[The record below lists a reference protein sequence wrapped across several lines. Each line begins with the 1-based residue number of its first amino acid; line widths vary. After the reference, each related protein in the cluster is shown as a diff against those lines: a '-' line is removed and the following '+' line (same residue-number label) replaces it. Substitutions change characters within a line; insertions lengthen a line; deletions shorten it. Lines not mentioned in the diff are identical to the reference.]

1 MKLRKP
7 FSRVG
12 GKTYNG
18 KKILN
23 FFPTNY
29 QEYNYV
35 EPFCGGASL
44 YFYKEKANEDK
55 FEVLNDI
62 DNNVK
67 ILLDGFKTFSKEE
80 ITEELEKLPL
90 DIDTF
95 NHLKRVDT
103 STLTEFQKIIRLLY
117 LSKNSYAGMMRSF
130 NPKITKL
137 QRIKMIENGGQLFRK
152 YKLDDFR
159 NRMDRTIISN
169 EDYKEIIRK
178 YDSENT
184 LFYID
189 PPYENSSRMYKHF
202 NVDYNEL
209 AEILKNIKGKFLLS
223 INKNPLF
230 LDIFNYNH
238 TIIKVKYQNIG
249 TMNKNGK
256 QREIEEFLFYN
267 F

>member
-23 FFPTNY
+23 LFPTNY

-35 EPFCGGASL
+35 EPFSGGASL

-62 DNNVK
+62 DNDVK

-80 ITEELEKLPL
+80 ILEELGKFPV

-95 NHLKRVDT
+95 KYLKSVDT
-103 STLTEFQKIIRLLY
+103 STLTELQKFIRLLFI
-117 LSKNSYAGMMRSF
+117 SKNSYAGMMRSF
-130 NPKITKL
+130 NRKRTKT
-137 QRIKMIENGGQLFRK
+137 IENGGQHFRK
-152 YKLDDFR
+152 YRLEDFR

-184 LFYID
+184 LFYLD
-189 PPYENSSRMYKHF
+189 PPYENSSRMYNHF

-209 AEILKNIKGKFLLS
+209 ADIIKNIKGKFLLS
-223 INKNPLF
+223 INNNPLF

-238 TIIKVKYQNIG
+238 IIINVKYQNIG

>member
-62 DNNVK
+62 DNDVK
-67 ILLDGFKTFSKEE
+67 MLLLGFKTFSKKE
-80 ITEELEKLPL
+80 ILEELEKFPL
-90 DIDTF
+90 DIDIF
-95 NHLKRVDT
+95 NHLKTVDT
-103 STLTEFQKIIRLLY
+103 STLTEFQKFIRLLY
-117 LSKNSYAGMMRSF
+117 LSKNSYIGMMRRF
-130 NPKITKL
+130 NKKRVK
-137 QRIKMIENGGQLFRK
+137 RIKIIENEGQFFRK
-152 YKLDDFR
+152 YRLDDFR
-159 NRMDRTIISN
+159 NRMDRTIIEN

-189 PPYENSSRMYKHF
+189 PPYENSSYMYKHF
-202 NVDYNEL
+202 NIDYNEL
-209 AEILKNIKGKFLLS
+209 AEILKHIKGKFLLS
-223 INKNPLF
+223 INKNPIF
-230 LDIFNYNH
+230 LDIFNFNH

-249 TMNKNGK
+249 TVNKNGK

>member
-7 FSRVG
+7 FSRIG

-62 DNNVK
+62 DNDVK
-67 ILLDGFKTFSKEE
+67 MLLLGFKTFSKEE
-80 ITEELEKLPL
+80 ILEELEKFPL
-90 DIDTF
+90 DIDIF
-95 NHLKRVDT
+95 NHLKTVDT
-103 STLTEFQKIIRLLY
+103 STLTEFQKFIRLLY
-117 LSKNSYAGMMRSF
+117 LSKNSYIGMMRRF
-130 NPKITKL
+130 NKKRVK
-137 QRIKMIENGGQLFRK
+137 RIKIIENEGQFFRK
-152 YKLDDFR
+152 YRLDDFR
-159 NRMDRTIISN
+159 NRMDRTIIEN
-169 EDYKEIIRK
+169 EDYKEIIKK

-189 PPYENSSRMYKHF
+189 PPYENSSYMYKHF
-202 NVDYNEL
+202 NIDYNEL
-209 AEILKNIKGKFLLS
+209 AEILKHIKGKFLLS
-223 INKNPLF
+223 INKNPIF
-230 LDIFNYNH
+230 LDIFNFNH

-249 TMNKNGK
+249 TVNKNGK

>member
-7 FSRVG
+7 FSRIG

-18 KKILN
+18 KKILF

-62 DNNVK
+62 DNDVK
-67 ILLDGFKTFSKEE
+67 MLLLGFKTFSKEK
-80 ITEELEKLPL
+80 ILKELEKFPL
-90 DIDTF
+90 DIDIF
-95 NHLKRVDT
+95 NHLKTVDT
-103 STLTEFQKIIRLLY
+103 STLTEFQKFIRLLY
-117 LSKNSYAGMMRSF
+117 LSKNSYIGMMRRF
-130 NPKITKL
+130 NKKRVK
-137 QRIKMIENGGQLFRK
+137 RIKIIENEGQFFRK
-152 YKLDDFR
+152 YRLDDFR
-159 NRMDRTIISN
+159 NRMDRTIIEN

-189 PPYENSSRMYKHF
+189 PPYENSSYMYKHF
-202 NVDYNEL
+202 NIDYNEL
-209 AEILKNIKGKFLLS
+209 AEILKHIKGKFLLS
-223 INKNPLF
+223 INKNPIF
-230 LDIFNYNH
+230 LDIFNFNH

-249 TMNKNGK
+249 TVNKNGK